1 MTLPEGYETQPE
13 VGDPR
18 GKDAES
24 TEQTFAL
31 FVYYRSCRVGMILL
45 IEIDDILKVSLRV

>member
-24 TEQTFAL
+24 TEQTVDCL
-31 FVYYRSCRVGMILL
+31 FFIVHAGLA
-45 IEIDDILKVSLRV
+45 